1 MPRRGENIYKRKD
14 GRWEGRYIADRKPDG
29 KAVYR
34 SIYGTSYA
42 QVRERLVAKRQE
54 THKRQ
59 IGSCKLTVNELL
71 ALWQAENS
79 QIKATSRERYRALIE
94 LHIQPELGA
103 RKVREL
109 NEEVLDAFVRK
120 KLKSGRLDGRGGLAP
135 KTVRDICIVMKSALK
150 LAKRKYRY
158 SGDGG
163 INAPA
168 IRQKQVEVFSQLE
181 SQRITAA
188 VLKKLDR
195 SSLGYLLCLETG
207 LRLGEVC
214 ALRWSDI
221 DLAEGVLRVQRTV
234 YRINYG
240 KRTELVLQT
249 PKSENSVRAIPLTA
263 KMLSV
268 LRQMKDKK
276 DCCLLTGTERPL
288 EPRTM
293 QYRFRR
299 FLERNNL
306 PLRNYHVLRHS
317 FATRCIEGG
326 MDIKSL
332 SEILGHANV
341 QTTLQMY
348 VHPSIA
354 SKRAAMEYAG
364 RNCVKSTFAVK
375 NLVLRIREK
384 AHSCKGNSGLYRQ
397 VSYLTKFF
405 CRLAGV
411 LGNTPLYFHYT
422 ISCPIVMSN
431 HVNC

>member
-1 MPRRGENIYKRKD
+1 MPRRGENIYKRRD

-348 VHPSIA
+348 VHPSMA
-354 SKRAAMEYAG
+354 SKRAAMEAA
-364 RNCVKSTFAVK
+364 SM
-375 NLVLRIREK
+375 
-384 AHSCKGNSGLYRQ
+384 
-397 VSYLTKFF
+397 
-405 CRLAGV
+405 LAG
-411 LGNTPLYFHYT
+411 
-422 ISCPIVMSN
+422 IA
-431 HVNC
+431 

>member
-168 IRQKQVEVFSQLE
+168 IRQKQVEVAQP
-181 SQRITAA
+181 
-188 VLKKLDR
+188 V
-195 SSLGYLLCLETG
+195 LGYFLDGGAFASAEEQHTIHVAEDGFRVLIVDGLALGQLLIQQ
-207 LRLGEVC
+207 
-214 ALRWSDI
+214 AQAD
-221 DLAEGVLRVQRTV
+221 
-234 YRINYG
+234 
-240 KRTELVLQT
+240 
-249 PKSENSVRAIPLTA
+249 
-263 KMLSV
+263 
-268 LRQMKDKK
+268 
-276 DCCLLTGTERPL
+276 LTGADDGHQL
-288 EPRTM
+288 
-293 QYRFRR
+293 F
-299 FLERNNL
+299 
-306 PLRNYHVLRHS
+306 
-317 FATRCIEGG
+317 
-326 MDIKSL
+326 K
-332 SEILGHANV
+332 LGHLSRIGRLV
-341 QTTLQMY
+341 PQYPHMMGQ
-348 VHPSIA
+348 PS
-354 SKRAAMEYAG
+354 
-364 RNCVKSTFAVK
+364 AV
-375 NLVLRIREK
+375 N
-384 AHSCKGNSGLYRQ
+384 
-397 VSYLTKFF
+397 
-405 CRLAGV
+405 
-411 LGNTPLYFHYT
+411 
-422 ISCPIVMSN
+422 IVRPFT
-431 HVNC
+431 

>member
-1 MPRRGENIYKRKD
+1 M
-14 GRWEGRYIADRKPDG
+14 
-29 KAVYR
+29 
-34 SIYGTSYA
+34 
-42 QVRERLVAKRQE
+42 
-54 THKRQ
+54 
-59 IGSCKLTVNELL
+59 
-71 ALWQAENS
+71 
-79 QIKATSRERYRALIE
+79 
-94 LHIQPELGA
+94 
-103 RKVREL
+103 
-109 NEEVLDAFVRK
+109 
-120 KLKSGRLDGRGGLAP
+120 DGRGGLAP

-348 VHPSIA
+348 VHPSMA
-354 SKRAAMEYAG
+354 SKRAAMEAA
-364 RNCVKSTFAVK
+364 SM
-375 NLVLRIREK
+375 
-384 AHSCKGNSGLYRQ
+384 
-397 VSYLTKFF
+397 
-405 CRLAGV
+405 LAG
-411 LGNTPLYFHYT
+411 
-422 ISCPIVMSN
+422 IA
-431 HVNC
+431 

>member
-168 IRQKQVEVFSQLE
+168 IRQKQVEVFPSWKVSESPPLYSKAGQKQLGLFAV
-181 SQRITAA
+181 SGNRAA
-188 VLKKLDR
+188 SGR
-195 SSLGYLLCLETG
+195 G
-207 LRLGEVC
+207 LRT
-214 ALRWSDI
+214 AL
-221 DLAEGVLRVQRTV
+221 V
-234 YRINYG
+234 
-240 KRTELVLQT
+240 
-249 PKSENSVRAIPLTA
+249 
-263 KMLSV
+263 
-268 LRQMKDKK
+268 
-276 DCCLLTGTERPL
+276 
-288 EPRTM
+288 
-293 QYRFRR
+293 
-299 FLERNNL
+299 
-306 PLRNYHVLRHS
+306 
-317 FATRCIEGG
+317 
-326 MDIKSL
+326 
-332 SEILGHANV
+332 
-341 QTTLQMY
+341 
-348 VHPSIA
+348 
-354 SKRAAMEYAG
+354 
-364 RNCVKSTFAVK
+364 
-375 NLVLRIREK
+375 
-384 AHSCKGNSGLYRQ
+384 
-397 VSYLTKFF
+397 
-405 CRLAGV
+405 
-411 LGNTPLYFHYT
+411 
-422 ISCPIVMSN
+422 
-431 HVNC
+431 

>member
-158 SGDGG
+158 SGGWKNKCSCHQAEASG
-163 INAPA
+163 VFFPA
-168 IRQKQVEVFSQLE
+168 GKSANHRRCTQKAGQKQLGLFAVSGN
-181 SQRITAA
+181 RAA
-188 VLKKLDR
+188 SGR
-195 SSLGYLLCLETG
+195 G
-207 LRLGEVC
+207 LRT
-214 ALRWSDI
+214 AL
-221 DLAEGVLRVQRTV
+221 V
-234 YRINYG
+234 
-240 KRTELVLQT
+240 
-249 PKSENSVRAIPLTA
+249 
-263 KMLSV
+263 
-268 LRQMKDKK
+268 
-276 DCCLLTGTERPL
+276 
-288 EPRTM
+288 
-293 QYRFRR
+293 
-299 FLERNNL
+299 
-306 PLRNYHVLRHS
+306 
-317 FATRCIEGG
+317 
-326 MDIKSL
+326 
-332 SEILGHANV
+332 
-341 QTTLQMY
+341 
-348 VHPSIA
+348 
-354 SKRAAMEYAG
+354 
-364 RNCVKSTFAVK
+364 
-375 NLVLRIREK
+375 
-384 AHSCKGNSGLYRQ
+384 
-397 VSYLTKFF
+397 
-405 CRLAGV
+405 
-411 LGNTPLYFHYT
+411 
-422 ISCPIVMSN
+422 
-431 HVNC
+431 

>member
-1 MPRRGENIYKRKD
+1 MPRRGENIYKRRD

-42 QVRERLVAKRQE
+42 QVRERLIAKRQE
-54 THKRQ
+54 THKQQ
-59 IGSCKLTVNELL
+59 IGGCTLTVKELL
-71 ALWQAENS
+71 TLWRTENN

-94 LHIQPELGA
+94 LHIQPELGEW
-103 RKVREL
+103 KVREL
-109 NEEVLDAFVRK
+109 DEEALNAFVCK
-120 KLKSGRLDGRGGLAP
+120 KLKSGRLDGKGGLSP
-135 KTVRDICIVMKSALK
+135 KTVRDICTIMKSALK

-158 SGDGG
+158 SGDRE
-163 INAPA
+163 INVPA
-168 IRQKQVEVFSQLE
+168 IKQKRVEVFSPLE
-181 SQRITAA
+181 SQKITAA
-188 VLKKLDR
+188 ILKKPDR
-195 SSLGYLLCLETG
+195 SGLGYLLCLETG

-221 DLAEGVLRVQRTV
+221 NLAEGILRVQRTV

-249 PKSENSVRAIPLTA
+249 PKSENSIRSIPLTA

-268 LRQMKDKK
+268 LRQMKDRK
-276 DCCLLTGTERPL
+276 DCYLLTGTERPL

-299 FLERNNL
+299 FLEKNNL
-306 PLRNYHVLRHS
+306 TIRNYHVLRHS

-332 SEILGHANV
+332 SEILGHSNV

-348 VHPSIA
+348 VHPSMA
-354 SKRAAMEYAG
+354 TKRAAME
-364 RNCVKSTFAVK
+364 AVS
-375 NLVLRIREK
+375 I
-384 AHSCKGNSGLYRQ
+384 
-397 VSYLTKFF
+397 
-405 CRLAGV
+405 LAE
-411 LGNTPLYFHYT
+411 
-422 ISCPIVMSN
+422 SA
-431 HVNC
+431 

>member
-268 LRQMKDKK
+268 LRQI
-276 DCCLLTGTERPL
+276 
-288 EPRTM
+288 
-293 QYRFRR
+293 
-299 FLERNNL
+299 L
-306 PLRNYHVLRHS
+306 PW
-317 FATRCIEGG
+317 
-326 MDIKSL
+326 
-332 SEILGHANV
+332 
-341 QTTLQMY
+341 
-348 VHPSIA
+348 
-354 SKRAAMEYAG
+354 
-364 RNCVKSTFAVK
+364 
-375 NLVLRIREK
+375 
-384 AHSCKGNSGLYRQ
+384 
-397 VSYLTKFF
+397 
-405 CRLAGV
+405 
-411 LGNTPLYFHYT
+411 
-422 ISCPIVMSN
+422 
-431 HVNC
+431 

>member
-168 IRQKQVEVFSQLE
+168 IRQKQVEFFPSWKVSE
-181 SQRITAA
+181 S
-188 VLKKLDR
+188 
-195 SSLGYLLCLETG
+195 
-207 LRLGEVC
+207 
-214 ALRWSDI
+214 
-221 DLAEGVLRVQRTV
+221 
-234 YRINYG
+234 
-240 KRTELVLQT
+240 
-249 PKSENSVRAIPLTA
+249 P
-263 KMLSV
+263 
-268 LRQMKDKK
+268 
-276 DCCLLTGTERPL
+276 
-288 EPRTM
+288 
-293 QYRFRR
+293 
-299 FLERNNL
+299 
-306 PLRNYHVLRHS
+306 
-317 FATRCIEGG
+317 
-326 MDIKSL
+326 
-332 SEILGHANV
+332 
-341 QTTLQMY
+341 
-348 VHPSIA
+348 
-354 SKRAAMEYAG
+354 
-364 RNCVKSTFAVK
+364 
-375 NLVLRIREK
+375 
-384 AHSCKGNSGLYRQ
+384 
-397 VSYLTKFF
+397 
-405 CRLAGV
+405 
-411 LGNTPLYFHYT
+411 PLYSKSWTEAAWAICCVWKQGCVWARSAHCVGLILTLRKGCFVSSGRFT
-422 ISCPIVMSN
+422 ASTTGSAPSWCCKRRKAKTPFALSR
-431 HVNC
+431 